1 MSADRQLLLMGRPC
15 CRAIDVGELT
25 AARLVPDP
33 HLGRRVFRRFSHLR
47 LRSCRVR
54 CGVSRRRVVGREQRA
69 PCFLIID
76 PLEIMIFADSARPR
90 DGRPAVN
97 GLKEAL
103 QIRTVRGDHQ
113 RLAHPRGAVEP
124 TPGRHV
130 GDRILIAD
138 DEIPALQVV
147 VENLVMALR
156 LPAVAI
162 HRIVEALG
170 RSELEMHGLTGKWT
184 QTGSDEEQPG
194 EELGPILRFADELAG
209 LFGQIDQDRRR
220 IENPRFLCHPVRRY
234 RRSPAPCRS
243 G

>member
-1 MSADRQLLLMGRPC
+1 
-15 CRAIDVGELT
+15 
-25 AARLVPDP
+25 
-33 HLGRRVFRRFSHLR
+33 
-47 LRSCRVR
+47 
-54 CGVSRRRVVGREQRA
+54 
-69 PCFLIID
+69 
-76 PLEIMIFADSARPR
+76 MIFADSARPR

-103 QIRTVRGDHQ
+103 QIRKRSEGIISA
-113 RLAHPRGAVEP
+113 LAHPRGAVEP

-170 RSELEMHGLTGKWT
+170 RSELEMHGLAGKWT

-220 IENPRFLCHPVRRY
+220 IENPRFYATRSVGIDDHRHLAVRVDGAKSWRVLFTLAGVDRDHLVGQPRLFQKERDLCGIGRRMEIEVDHEVS
-234 RRSPAPCRS
+234 RGFSRAGEAMACGQIRSH
-243 G
+243 GF